1 MQEPRTTT
9 TAEKTDNHTH
19 IPVEPFTA
27 EYAMAEARTA
37 PRQHKVLQKRQP
49 AQHTHTHTHTHT
61 HGSANAK
68 AMLVEFV

>member
-27 EYAMAEARTA
+27 EYAMAEAITA
-37 PRQHKVLQKRQP
+37 PRQHKVLRKRQP
-49 AQHTHTHTHTHT
+49 AQHTHAHTHR